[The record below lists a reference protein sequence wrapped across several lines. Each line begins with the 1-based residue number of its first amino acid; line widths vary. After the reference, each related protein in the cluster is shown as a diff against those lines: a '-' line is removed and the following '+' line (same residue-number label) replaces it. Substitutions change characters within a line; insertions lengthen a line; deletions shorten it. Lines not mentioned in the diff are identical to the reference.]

1 MDFNL
6 RTHLRIHSGEKPYA
20 CIYPG
25 CFKRFSQSSNLSAHE
40 KTHQLVNKNGTGVTY
55 GDQNV
60 RPIFPENPLKYMVE
74 NAFSGT
80 TNINNI
86 NQINQIYE
94 LMKRGITQQ
103 STPNYGYQKSS
114 HNSYSTLHSNHANSS
129 NSNGHVV
136 FFKTTNNLST
146 TNTSPNNSN
155 SGNSTQ
161 QKPNVL
167 FVTTKGK
174 KVFDIIKQ
182 TSNNANY
189 RKSLPDNIYAQNGN
203 YIEEGNAIYDNK
215 NIINEQTYYPSQEQ
229 YIEATNVIH
238 QENEVVEQIEEY
250 QEEPID
256 VVKDEFLA
264 WKNSFQ

>member
-1 MDFNL
+1 
-6 RTHLRIHSGEKPYA
+6 
-20 CIYPG
+20 
-25 CFKRFSQSSNLSAHE
+25 
-40 KTHQLVNKNGTGVTY
+40 
-55 GDQNV
+55 
-60 RPIFPENPLKYMVE
+60 MVD
-74 NAFSGT
+74 NSYSGT

-94 LMKRGITQQ
+94 LMKKGITLQN
-103 STPNYGYQKSS
+103 TPNYGYQNSL
-114 HNSYSTLHSNHANSS
+114 HNSYSNLHSNQGNIAN
-129 NSNGHVV
+129 NNGHVV

-146 TNTSPNNSN
+146 NNTSPNSSN

-182 TSNNANY
+182 TSNNGMNGNN
-189 RKSLPDNIYAQNGN
+189 RKPLENNMYVNGN
-203 YIEEGNAIYDNK
+203 YIEEGNVVYDNK
-215 NIINEQTYYPSQEQ
+215 NVVEQSYYPVQEP
-229 YIEATNVIH
+229 YIEAANVIH
-238 QENEVVEQIEEY
+238 QEVEEEY

>member
-1 MDFNL
+1 
-6 RTHLRIHSGEKPYA
+6 
-20 CIYPG
+20 
-25 CFKRFSQSSNLSAHE
+25 
-40 KTHQLVNKNGTGVTY
+40 
-55 GDQNV
+55 
-60 RPIFPENPLKYMVE
+60 MVE

-94 LMKRGITQQ
+94 LMKKGITQQ
-103 STPNYGYQKSS
+103 NTPSYGYQNSS
-114 HNSYSTLHSNHANSS
+114 HNSYTNLHSNHGPSS

-146 TNTSPNNSN
+146 SNTSPNSSN

-161 QKPNVL
+161 QKSNVL

-174 KVFDIIKQ
+174 KVFDIIKH
-182 TSNNANY
+182 TSNNATNGNANY
-189 RKSLPDNIYAQNGN
+189 RKPLNNNMYTQNGN
-203 YIEEGNAIYDNK
+203 YIDEGNIVYDNK
-215 NIINEQTYYPSQEQ
+215 NVVEQPYYPVQET
-229 YIEATNVIH
+229 YLEGANVIH
-238 QENEVVEQIEEY
+238 QENEVIEQEEEY